1 MGKHL
6 MIVLVAGLA
15 MGASAQSDAPRE
27 GGRDGALRGPDTKP
41 FVLDGAERDRPA
53 RFGDRGPQRRGAEGA
68 EGRRGQRGDAPRMD
82 PELLKQFDTDGDGQL
97 SETEREAVKAHM
109 EAKKAAF
116 IKKYDLDADGELN
129 EDETA
134 AMKASIKEKMEAMK
148 ADLLTKFD
156 ADGDGKLTGEERK
169 AAGEAA
175 RPLIAEITGGFGMG
189 PQHGQ
194 RGDQARRGPQG
205 PQGAEGREAMKAQM
219 LEKFDTDGDGKL
231 DETERKAAG
240 EAMRKSRGGEG
251 RQGRASFGQDREAM
265 KAQLLEKFDADGDG
279 KLDETERK
287 AAGDAMRSKR
297 GPRGDRSDRGQRGQ
311 SWVDANR
318 DGTID
323 ASELAIAADAV
334 SKGERKAD
342 FNRDG
347 EVNSD
352 DLVFLTNKSGG
363 F

>member
-1 MGKHL
+1 MNKL
-6 MIVLVAGLA
+6 MNRKMMIVLVAGLA
-15 MGASAQSDAPRE
+15 MGASAQSDSPRE
-27 GGRDGALRGPDTKP
+27 GRRDGALRGPDTKP

-53 RFGDRGPQRRGAEGA
+53 RFGDRGPQRRGAERGEGA
-68 EGRRGQRGDAPRMD
+68 EGRRGPGMG
-82 PELLKQFDTDGDGQL
+82 PELLEQFDTDGDGKL

-116 IKKYDLDADGELN
+116 IKKYDLDADGALN
-129 EDETA
+129 DEETA
-134 AMKASIKEKMEAMK
+134 AMKATIKEKMEAMK
-148 ADLLTKFD
+148 AELLTKFD
-156 ADGDGKLTGEERK
+156 ADGDGELTGEERK

-175 RPLIAEITGGFGMG
+175 RPLIAEITGGFGMFG
-189 PQHGQ
+189 RGQ
-194 RGDQARRGPQG
+194 TQGDKSRRGPQNAESREAMKEQILENFDADG
-205 PQGAEGREAMKAQM
+205 DGKLSETERKAAGEAMRSKRGGEGRQGRASFGQDREAMKAQI

-240 EAMRKSRGGEG
+240 EAMRSN
-251 RQGRASFGQDREAM
+251 
-265 KAQLLEKFDADGDG
+265 
-279 KLDETERK
+279 
-287 AAGDAMRSKR
+287 R
-297 GPRGDRSDRGQRGQ
+297 GPRGERSDRGQRRQ
-311 SWVDANR
+311 NWVDANG

-352 DLVFLTNKSGG
+352 DLVFLTKKSGG
-363 F
+363 L